1 MRSIV
6 AICLI
11 ALVFGASAQKKTVQ
25 KVDTHTVLSEMETSK
40 FGSSIL
46 NFLALQTSA
55 GEVDVS
61 DVQEVIT
68 DFLDTLQEEQA
79 DDDTRHNQHEAVCD
93 ELITTIGNQLKS
105 EREIVESLGN
115 AIETNTEILEGAKR
129 DLNLAASDYD
139 ETVSALEAGNAQR
152 EAEHAHWV
160 DIDYEHEV
168 AEVALDE
175 SIKLIKHL
183 IHGVTFA
190 QIKPRFD
197 KVQESLKQSNKFGT
211 LFKPLIVSLSELAT
225 KLNYENVVAI
235 LDLLNNIL
243 GALQQ
248 SRADYART
256 EQTQADDWAELESH
270 LTDQKNALSDKKSR
284 LNALITATEEIISQS
299 RDSLEFHNN
308 QVVRLQAAWDEQDH
322 WCTLVFEIYDNNTL
336 ERTRQTDIL
345 TRLEEHVNE
354 RYGSVT
360 EFLQKRQLAF

>member
-1 MRSIV
+1 M
-6 AICLI
+6 
-11 ALVFGASAQKKTVQ
+11 
-25 KVDTHTVLSEMETSK
+25 
-40 FGSSIL
+40 IL
-46 NFLALQTSA
+46 NFLSVNAQNDLPVT
-55 GEVDVS
+55 E
-61 DVQEVIT
+61 VQEAIATVADEI
-68 DFLDTLQEEQA
+68 QNRQAEQDA
-79 DDDTRHNQHEAVCD
+79 ANDSNQALCD
-93 ELITTIGNQLKS
+93 EQITRFNNQIASETEIVTSIGNS
-105 EREIVESLGN
+105 IVSNEEL
-115 AIETNTEILEGAKR
+115 LDQAKR
-129 DLNLAASDYD
+129 DLELAASDLD
-139 ETVSALEAGNAQR
+139 ETVAALENGNAQR
-152 EAEHAHWV
+152 EAEHARWV
-160 DIDYEHEV
+160 DVDYEHTTAIV
-168 AEVALDE
+168 SVDE
-175 SIKLIKHL
+175 SIKLIKHM

-190 QIKPRFD
+190 QIKPRYE
-197 KVQESLKQSNKFGT
+197 KVQESLKKSNKFAT

-360 EFLQKRQLAF
+360 EFLQTRQLAF

>member
-1 MRSIV
+1 MRSV
-6 AICLI
+6 ATLCFI
-11 ALVFGASAQKKTVQ
+11 ALIVCASAGNNKHA
-25 KVDTHTVLSEMETSK
+25 KVDTRTVLAEMETSK
-40 FGSSIL
+40 FGQTVL
-46 NFLALQTSA
+46 NFLSMNNDLPVAEVQTT
-55 GEVDVS
+55 V
-61 DVQEVIT
+61 
-68 DFLDTLQEEQA
+68 
-79 DDDTRHNQHEAVCD
+79 N
-93 ELITTIGNQLKS
+93 
-105 EREIVESLGN
+105 
-115 AIETNTEILEGAKR
+115 EILESLQNRQAEADENNSSNEALHEDLVARFTAQIAAQTESVNSISNSIESNTELLAQAKI
-129 DLNLAASDYD
+129 DLNLAATDYD
-139 ETVSALEAGNAQR
+139 ETVSALDSGNAQR
-152 EAEHAHWV
+152 EAEHARWV
-160 DIDYEHEV
+160 DIDYEHSQ
-168 AEVALDE
+168 AISQIDE
-175 SIKLIKHL
+175 SIKIIKHL

-197 KVQESLKQSNKFGT
+197 KVQDSLKKSNKFGT

-243 GALQQ
+243 GSLQQ

-308 QVVRLQAAWDEQDH
+308 QVVRLQAAWEEQDH
-322 WCTLVFEIYDNNTL
+322 WCTLVFGIYDANTV

-360 EFLQKRQLAF
+360 EFLQSRQLAF